1 MESNSELPR
10 SLAPL
15 RAPLDRDLVEHSVS
29 SLAPEGETSR
39 ALLDEGIVPA
49 HALTPVT
56 LFLLASQ
63 PRSTRSDG
71 SRARGPIAG
80 GVWTRQQ
87 ITYHRPVRLDEVL
100 ETRGEVAR
108 RYVRAGR
115 VFSIST
121 SETRNADGQLAVSSC
136 ATGLQQYRR
145 DESLADSEEGRSE
158 ADVSRPAPDPSVASA
173 NPSLEA
179 LGALRVGERLV
190 GPTVEVSLA
199 RMRDRDAGRDEN
211 PIHTDPEEARRAGL
225 SAPIV
230 GGSHVLAYLQDFL
243 MRSWGREALLH
254 GAYFDARWLS
264 PVHAGK
270 KIEPSATVSACDSGR
285 VELQMEVVC
294 EGQSAMVGTL
304 VIPLVEASS

>member
-1 MESNSELPR
+1 MESNREFPR

-15 RAPLDRDLVEHSVS
+15 RAPLDRELVERSVS
-29 SLAPEGETSR
+29 SLAPEGKTSR
-39 ALLDEGIVPA
+39 ALLDAGIVPP

-63 PRSTRSDG
+63 PRSDG
-71 SRARGPIAG
+71 SRESGPIAG

-87 ITYHRPVRLDEVL
+87 ITYHGPVRLDEVL
-100 ETRGEVAR
+100 ETRGEIAR

-115 VFSIST
+115 LFSIST
-121 SETRNADGQLAVSSC
+121 SETRSADGQLAVSSC
-136 ATGLQQYRR
+136 STGLQQYRR
-145 DESLADSEEGRSE
+145 DESLADSEEGRSD
-158 ADVSRPAPDPSVASA
+158 ADVSRPSPDSSVASA
-173 NPSLEA
+173 NPSLA
-179 LGALRVGERLV
+179 ALRAVRLGERLV

-199 RMRDRDAGRDEN
+199 RMRDRDAGRDAN
-211 PIHTDPEEARRAGL
+211 PIHTDPDEARRAGL
-225 SAPIV
+225 SAPIA

-243 MRSWGREALLH
+243 MRSWGHEVLLH
-254 GAYFDARWLS
+254 GAHFDARWLS

-304 VIPLVEASS
+304 VIPLAEASG